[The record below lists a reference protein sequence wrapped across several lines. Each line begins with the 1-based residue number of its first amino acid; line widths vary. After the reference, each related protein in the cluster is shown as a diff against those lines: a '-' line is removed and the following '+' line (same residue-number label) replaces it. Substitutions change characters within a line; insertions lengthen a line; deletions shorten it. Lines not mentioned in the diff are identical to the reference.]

1 MICFVWKC
9 ETQNRWSLV
18 ATLTVYKE
26 ARFVCVFMF
35 WCVESEPNFLEFRN
49 CASNP
54 LCVWERER
62 ESNTSTTPPKGV
74 TPKYTTITDDLL
86 ITFRRNHWKV
96 GGSWL
101 MTLLMLWSSNLLM
114 HTNSCF
120 ATPADMVVCVL
131 KDWGTYLM
139 DKHLGG
145 FSEHT
150 HFLLL
155 IRKKGHLI
163 AHLEKC
169 KKKKS
174 SSSNKPFKRFVV

>member
-1 MICFVWKC
+1 MRFDVELLPYLGWLNENHKSAIKIKPLVIYVLWYVLFEKC

-26 ARFVCVFMF
+26 ARFVCVFIF
-35 WCVESEPNFLEFRN
+35 WCVESDLKILKFRN
-49 CASNP
+49 CPSDP
-54 LCVWERER
+54 LCVCERERQRER
-62 ESNTSTTPPKGV
+62 ESNTSTTPPKGS
-74 TPKYTTITDDLL
+74 TPKYITITDDLL
-86 ITFRRNHWKV
+86 ITFRKNQWKV

-139 DKHLGG
+139 DKY
-145 FSEHT
+145 
-150 HFLLL
+150 
-155 IRKKGHLI
+155 
-163 AHLEKC
+163 
-169 KKKKS
+169 
-174 SSSNKPFKRFVV
+174 